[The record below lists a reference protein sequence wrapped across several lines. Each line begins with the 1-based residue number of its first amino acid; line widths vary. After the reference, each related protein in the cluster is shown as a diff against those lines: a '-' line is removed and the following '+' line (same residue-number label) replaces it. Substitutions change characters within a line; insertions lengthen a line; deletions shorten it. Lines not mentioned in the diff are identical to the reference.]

1 MSPQGVAYLL
11 FGVALVMLFGLIIVF
26 YYSKKRKKT
35 VEDPKYRM
43 LDDGD

>member
-1 MSPQGVAYLL
+1 MNSQGVAYLL
-11 FGVALVMLFGLIIVF
+11 FGFALVALFGLIIVF